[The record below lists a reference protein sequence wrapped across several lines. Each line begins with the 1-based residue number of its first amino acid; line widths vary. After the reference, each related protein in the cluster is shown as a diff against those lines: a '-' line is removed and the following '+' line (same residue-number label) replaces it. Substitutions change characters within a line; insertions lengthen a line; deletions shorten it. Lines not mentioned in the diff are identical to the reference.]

1 MYYKNHFPVGE
12 WFFIAHF
19 IAQNMKTNITKKIDK
34 MREIH
39 HYRLL
44 VAKFLIKIFNQ
55 KSDQVYNKMTN
66 DRHR

>member
-55 KSDQVYNKMTN
+55 K
-66 DRHR
+66 R